1 MNKLKKRYLE
11 GKIDEI
17 EELAKSL
24 PSKKE
29 IEEEIMRTVP
39 PGALY
44 GPVAIPDGIPGG
56 WIVCDGQNGTPDMR
70 RTPMVEAMTSH
81 LHKNTN
87 YVMKV

>member
-29 IEEEIMRTVP
+29 IEEEIIKTVP
-39 PGALY
+39 PFTLY
-44 GPVAIPDGIPGG
+44 GPVAILDGIPEG
-56 WIVCDGQNGTPDMR
+56 WIECDGQNGTPDMR
-70 RTPMVEAMTSH
+70 NAENVRISE
-81 LHKNTN
+81 LQKKKIN